1 MTSTTHDVVL
11 RFLSEQA
18 AQQKTEQS
26 IDALN
31 KKLEQT
37 EKHGHE
43 ISKFGTEPGLL
54 RAMEEAAKAAQ
65 SKLNPSLEK
74 TTVQIRKITA
84 EARLLQKQASEMV
97 GDVEKA
103 RIAALRQTAGYIEGI
118 GKSALLIGGATAGG
132 IFALAKNYIK
142 DAEQSNELTQRWAA
156 STKEIEES
164 QARIGQIAAQA
175 VLPTLEKA
183 ADIASKVAGFV
194 ESHPEIVEAAFN
206 TGLLVAGFGTLA
218 TAVSKGIKLFAD
230 IKYLATIPLQLQA
243 AQLQEKAA
251 EKQLLAASLRAKS
264 LGVGEVGTTA
274 AGGVP
279 AAAGGL
285 SAGGIASKVGAVT
298 LIASSVLIG
307 IEAGTA
313 LGNAIAKAM
322 DPNAKDMTRNEVLF
336 SGVRAVEATYQKIAF
351 TGLDLAKK
359 IPIKPV
365 SDFYVNVLSGYNKY
379 LQKTDEFAKK
389 LLLGAD
395 EIKKASDGL
404 TGLAGS
410 ENASKVVS
418 AFQKWKEDDARIVED
433 AAKQRTKIMADAAK
447 AESDADTKYAKEVES
462 INTKANKQ
470 ATSIITNFRKQDAQ
484 DEASY
489 QTERAKI
496 IKEGGKEIRSI
507 EQDHQE
513 RLRKMS
519 RDHDDRMD
527 EFTAARDALGLVKEQ
542 RRFNQE
548 RDDENRSVRL
558 QIAKQREDLAMRLQ
572 ELDGQHKAE
581 QAQRLAQFQEDLK
594 QNAAQ
599 RQEELTQA
607 AEAHAEEMNQIRSQ
621 RTQQLRELQ
630 EGLNAERLRRR
641 ETFIAEIRDLDA
653 SLLGERNKKQQYYNL
668 MLQDADK
675 WLAAYRAKLAG
686 ITTTT
691 NPFAGVTG
699 TGGAV
704 KVHDFSGYTVPG
716 IYRMSANGQPEYVL
730 SGAATRAAE
739 NMIGGRLTQD
749 ALLSAIAQSAGGSS
763 WSVFINDH
771 SRFDGR
777 ISAAQV
783 RQIKRE
789 TKNETLRELGLN

>member
-1 MTSTTHDVVL
+1 MNFDIIVRMLLDKTSSKQLEEGVK
-11 RFLSEQA
+11 S
-18 AQQKTEQS
+18 
-26 IDALN
+26 LN
-31 KKLEQT
+31 KNLEQT

-43 ISKFGTEPGLL
+43 ISKFGSDPGLI

-65 SKLNPSLEK
+65 TKLNPSLEK
-74 TTVQIRKITA
+74 TTAQIRKATA
-84 EARLLQKQASEMV
+84 EASLLRKQAAALSS
-97 GDVEKA
+97 DFEKA
-103 RIAALRQTAGYIEGI
+103 QIASLRQTAGFIEGI
-118 GKSALLIGGATAGG
+118 GKSALLAGGATAGG

-142 DAEQSNELTQRWAA
+142 DAKESDALTQRWAA
-156 STKEIEES
+156 STKEIERAQE
-164 QARIGQIAAQA
+164 RIGRIAAQA

-183 ADIASKVAGFV
+183 ADIAGKVARFV

-218 TAVSKGIKLFAD
+218 TAVSKGIKLYAD
-230 IKYLATIPLQLQA
+230 VKYLATIQIQIEAARLQDQA
-243 AQLQEKAA
+243 AN
-251 EKQLLAASLRAKS
+251 KQLEAAGLRAKS
-264 LGVGEVGTTA
+264 LGVGETDTETDVPTSSGMGLMTTIGLIV
-274 AGGVP
+274 AGI
-279 AAAGGL
+279 
-285 SAGGIASKVGAVT
+285 IASGAVVT
-298 LIASSVLIG
+298 LTNQVLEIIG
-307 IEAGTA
+307 VGDEIRSARSQARANGARIYPGLINDPKERALQVELNKAIQQKNTAEVRRLTEEIEK
-313 LGNAIAKAM
+313 LGNKSKETT
-322 DPNAKDMTRNEVLF
+322 DKL
-336 SGVRAVEATYQKIAF
+336 SQAVA
-351 TGLDLAKK
+351 
-359 IPIKPV
+359 
-365 SDFYVNVLSGYNKY
+365 
-379 LQKTDEFAKK
+379 
-389 LLLGAD
+389 
-395 EIKKASDGL
+395 
-404 TGLAGS
+404 GLAGS
-410 ENASKVVS
+410 ENESKVVS
-418 AFQKWKEDDARIVED
+418 AFQKWREDDARIVSE
-433 AAKQRTKIMADAAK
+433 AAAQRIKIESEASKHIADSNA
-447 AESDADTKYAKEVES
+447 KYAREIQD
-462 INTKANKQ
+462 INTRANKQ

-496 IKEGGKEIRSI
+496 IKNGGKEIRSI

-513 RLRKMS
+513 QLRKMS

-527 EFTAARDALGLVKEQ
+527 ELTAARDALGLVKEQ

-558 QIAKQREDLAMRLQ
+558 QIAKQREDLAVRLQ

-599 RQEELTQA
+599 RQEELAQA

-704 KVHDFSGYTVPG
+704 RVHDVSGYAYTG
-716 IYRMSANGQPEYVL
+716 MYRMAANGQPEYVL

-739 NMIGGRLTQD
+739 NMISGRLTQD
-749 ALLSAIAQSAGGSS
+749 ALLSAIAQGAGESS
-763 WSVFINDH
+763 RSVVINDH